1 MPDEKKRLLLFEALE
16 LRAEYDARIKTLRDC
31 LPESKKNRD
40 RFSFSTRDDVRFQP
54 SMDFDVNRVRK
65 QMRALENKK
74 RKLNSAIQEANFN
87 YQVQFQDDTINLNEA
102 LELRK
107 GLNEALGELHILVV
121 NSSVQ
126 RVIYKEGRD
135 ILEPNELSYTET
147 GKEIEETRQLFREL
161 NRKIRQASFTVTV
174 EYRDEK

>member
-1 MPDEKKRLLLFEALE
+1 MPDEKKRLYLFEALE
-16 LRAEYDARIKTLRDC
+16 LRSEYDARIKTLRAC

-40 RFSFSTRDDVRFQP
+40 RFSFSTREDMRTQP
-54 SMDFDVNRVRK
+54 SMDFDVHRARK
-65 QMRALENKK
+65 QVRALENKK

-87 YQVQFQDDTINLNEA
+87 HQVQFQGDTINLNEA

-107 GLNEALGELHILVV
+107 GLNEALGELHTMLV
-121 NSSVQ
+121 NASLQ
-126 RVIYKEGRD
+126 RIIYKEGRD

-147 GKEIEETRQLFREL
+147 SKELEETRLLFREL

-174 EYRDEK
+174 EYRDEN

>member
-1 MPDEKKRLLLFEALE
+1 MPDEKRRLFLFEALE
-16 LRAEYDARIKTLRDC
+16 LRSEYDARIKTLRDC
-31 LPESKKNRD
+31 LPEYKKNRD

-54 SMDFDVNRVRK
+54 SMNFDLNRARK
-65 QMRALENKK
+65 QVRALENKK

-87 YQVQFQDDTINLNEA
+87 YQVQFQDGTINLNEA

-107 GLNEALGELHILVV
+107 GLNEALGELHTLVV
-121 NSSVQ
+121 NSSIQ

-147 GKEIEETRQLFREL
+147 SKEIEETRQFFREL